1 MKSLSS
7 YNEQIT
13 NWKFER
19 EHLQEY
25 LRMLAERNTLIAE
38 QTPVID
44 FHPGCET
51 PSKNTCFINHEQGNP
66 AHLAFHVGFPHQKRL
81 HKLIC
86 EKTKCRFNIGV
97 FFSLEPKDTAYFSGF
112 DESPDRMIYFLDSA
126 SVKDARVQT
135 NYSSGVISRYDLDDL
150 LEVSVACA
158 QELLREKHD
167 KLNEKWVI
175 DNTVSFNIN
184 EINELKRKYYE
195 WLIVPDP
202 VDVKY

>member
-1 MKSLSS
+1 
-7 YNEQIT
+7 
-13 NWKFER
+13 
-19 EHLQEY
+19 
-25 LRMLAERNTLIAE
+25 
-38 QTPVID
+38 
-44 FHPGCET
+44 
-51 PSKNTCFINHEQGNP
+51 
-66 AHLAFHVGFPHQKRL
+66 
-81 HKLIC
+81 
-86 EKTKCRFNIGV
+86 
-97 FFSLEPKDTAYFSGF
+97 
-112 DESPDRMIYFLDSA
+112 MIYFLDSA

-202 VDVKY
+202 LDVKY